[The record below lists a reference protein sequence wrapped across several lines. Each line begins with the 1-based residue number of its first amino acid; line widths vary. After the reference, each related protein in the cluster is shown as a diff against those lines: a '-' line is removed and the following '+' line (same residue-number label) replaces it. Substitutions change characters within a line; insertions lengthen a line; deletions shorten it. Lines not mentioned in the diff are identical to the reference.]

1 MECQNIIKNLKIDKN
16 KTIGEIVVVV
26 EGESEEFKLM
36 KHIFTNVLDYNYMPL
51 KRNKVMRDEFRS
63 KTNPNSTII
72 IANTSSSNIK
82 TIMEDKDYQDKLYE
96 LLRTDYKRSL
106 KSTPIYIIWDRDYE
120 SNDEKIV
127 LRTLNAFKNA
137 MDNDFDMNGILLFN
151 YPCVESYEI
160 SNFDKQLY
168 RKYFKSSKA
177 AKDLYKE
184 KRYSLCNIDETTI
197 LNAIGNMHR
206 SMNAIGVSNYDPSD
220 FHRINKK
227 IFEYEKSI
235 YDSSG
240 KIPALS
246 LISVMLVDLG
256 IIYEE
261 EKADEN

>member
-1 MECQNIIKNLKIDKN
+1 MECQNTIKNLKINKN

-36 KHIFTNVLDYNYMPL
+36 KHIFTNVLDYNYIPI

-72 IANTSSSNIK
+72 VANTSTSNIK

-106 KSTPIYIIWDRDYE
+106 KNTPIYIIWDRDYE
-120 SNDEKIV
+120 SNEEKIV
-127 LRTLNAFKNA
+127 LRALDTFKNS
-137 MDNDFDMNGILLFN
+137 MDNDFEMNGILLLN
-151 YPCVESYEI
+151 YPCIESYEI

-168 RKYFKSSKA
+168 KKTFKSSKE

-184 KRYSLCNIDETTI
+184 KRYSLSNVDETTI
-197 LNAIGNMHR
+197 FNAIGNMHR
-206 SMNAIGVSNYDPSD
+206 SMNNIGISNYDPYD
-220 FHRINKK
+220 FHRTNKK
-227 IFEYEKSI
+227 IFDYEKSS
-235 YDSSG
+235 YDSVC

-246 LISVMLVDLG
+246 LLSVMLVDLK

-261 EKADEN
+261 DKDDDS